1 MRWRMV
7 LTAVVAAGLGLGLV
21 GRLRPAG
28 AAAVPEPVPAGDQE
42 VAWLHIPT
50 AFETW
55 DNFVRGVKRAEMA
68 GDGPA
73 GLEVDE
79 SGAYP
84 EKTTAVPEVVVR
96 RKGFAGALRVRWYKQ
111 TDDAPAEAWARALA
125 ARDPPPL
132 AVLGGW
138 SSDRAKTLADALR
151 ETAWPGPRPLLFH
164 ANATADKVDP
174 DDDTAAAGGQ
184 GPPLISVY
192 DRSFRFCFTNR
203 QMAEAVTDFVLS
215 DPTLRP
221 GPVVWPGLRVAPA
234 AVAGGW
240 AALTTAGA
248 DAAAGPVVWPGL
260 RVAPAAA
267 AGGWAAAAA
276 VGVAPAAAAGGWAAA
291 AAARVAQAAPG
302 PPPPGHAIEWKDDP
316 YSTDLSYKFR
326 EELRRRAGLVLTT
339 QCVPFSTGRMNRPN
353 PAEAGAAEH
362 VLANLPPPGHRTLLV
377 IPTVTAPARR
387 TLRTIVQGDPG
398 VGRQLVAV
406 TGDGMSVNTFFRDR
420 EFAWPVR
427 SIPVP
432 LVLFTHA
439 HPFDWDR
446 PASGAPPTGYEL
458 VAPPPGGVRSSTE
471 EVGLFTRLARVVA
484 AAAFPDGVAAVA
496 DTPDAVAARLRAL
509 DPPFFDANGDRRS
522 GTGEHVVVLRP
533 GFPGDVP
540 AGAALEVYA
549 RHPKEPGWRRV
560 AVTPLG
566 RPAEDAGP

>member
-1 MRWRMV
+1 MGRWRAV
-7 LTAVVAAGLGLGLV
+7 LAAVLVAGLGAGLF
-21 GRLRPAG
+21 GRLRPART
-28 AAAVPEPVPAGDQE
+28 AAAPEPVPAGDHE
-42 VAWLHIPT
+42 VAWLHVPT

-96 RKGFAGALRVRWYKQ
+96 RKGFAGALRVRWYKV
-111 TDDAPAEAWARALA
+111 TDDAPAEAWAAALA
-125 ARDPPPL
+125 ARDPAPL

-151 ETAWPGPRPLLFH
+151 DAAWPGPRPLLFL

-174 DDDTAAAGGQ
+174 DDDIATGGQ

-221 GPVVWPGLRVAPA
+221 GPVVLPGLR
-234 AVAGGW
+234 AG
-240 AALTTAGA
+240 
-248 DAAAGPVVWPGL
+248 
-260 RVAPAAA
+260 PAAA
-267 AGGWAAAAA
+267 AGGWAGLTAAAA
-276 VGVAPAAAAGGWAAA
+276 DLGSGKPPA
-291 AAARVAQAAPG
+291 
-302 PPPPGHAIEWKDDP
+302 GHVIEWKDDP

-377 IPTVTAPARR
+377 IPTVSAPARR
-387 TLRTIVQGDPG
+387 TLRAIVQGEPD

-427 SIPVP
+427 SLPVP
-432 LVLFTHA
+432 VVLFTHA
-439 HPFDWDR
+439 HPFDWDK
-446 PASGAPPTGYEL
+446 PGAGPPAPPGYEQL
-458 VAPPPGGVRSSTE
+458 APAPGAVRSSTE

-484 AAAFPDGVAAVA
+484 AAAFPDGAPAVAAG
-496 DTPDAVAARLRAL
+496 PDAVAARLRAL
-509 DPPFFDANGDRRS
+509 GPPFFDANGDRRA

-533 GFPGDVP
+533 GFPGEGRGGP
-540 AGAALEVYA
+540 ALEVYA
-549 RHPKEPGWRRV
+549 RHPDGPGWRRV
-560 AVTPLG
+560 NVTPLG
-566 RPAEDAGP
+566 RPAEVPNP